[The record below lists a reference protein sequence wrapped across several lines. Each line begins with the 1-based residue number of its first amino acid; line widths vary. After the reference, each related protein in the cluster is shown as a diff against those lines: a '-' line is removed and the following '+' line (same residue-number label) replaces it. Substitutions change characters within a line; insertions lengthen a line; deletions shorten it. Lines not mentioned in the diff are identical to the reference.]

1 MVRGWT
7 GGAALAALSLAPLAS
22 AQDPSNLPGPEK
34 YGLRLQYREFRP
46 GVSGEAQ
53 KGSGDKA
60 GSIVDVDNDL
70 GITDKRTFDVRG
82 TIQFR
87 KGWKL
92 RGSYTPLSYKGDTE
106 VNTAFTYG
114 ETRYSRFDR
123 VASTVKGAYY
133 SADLE
138 WDFIKGAHGFL
149 GAVVGAKL
157 FDVDAAL
164 VNVSTN
170 SREIDTLTS
179 PVPVIGLASRVY
191 AGRFSV
197 EGEVTGLSAGSHGS
211 MLEAEG
217 SVRVH
222 ISDRL
227 AAMGG
232 YRYLSLDGKDG
243 QDEVK
248 LKLGGWQFGL
258 EISI

>member
-1 MVRGWT
+1 MARGWT
-7 GGAALAALSLAPLAS
+7 GGAALIALSLAGAAS
-22 AQDPSNLPGPEK
+22 AQDSSNLPQPEK

-46 GVSGEAQ
+46 GLTGEVQ
-53 KGSGDKA
+53 KGFADKD
-60 GSIVDVDNDL
+60 GSVVDVMDAL
-70 GITDKRTFDVRG
+70 GIADKRTFDARG
-82 TIQFR
+82 TIQFK

-92 RGSYTPLSYKGDTE
+92 RGSYTPLDYKGDTE
-106 VNTAFTYG
+106 LNSGFSYG

-123 VASTVKGAYY
+123 VVTTVKGAYY

-138 WDFIKGAHGFL
+138 WDFLKGPYGFV

-164 VNVSTN
+164 VDVTVN
-170 SREIDTLTS
+170 SREVDTLTA
-179 PVPVIGLASRVY
+179 PIPAIGLATRLY

-197 EGEVTGLSAGSHGS
+197 EGELAGLSVGSRGS
-211 MLEAEG
+211 ALEAEG

-243 QDEVK
+243 RDQVK
-248 LKLGGWQFGL
+248 LKLSGWQFGL
-258 EISI
+258 EISL